1 MDVQLSKAGQVLVA
15 KPLGRWLDGKTSS
28 DLRRVVACEIEKGER
43 FVVLDL
49 SQVTNID
56 SAGLGTLVGLLKLVP
71 EGGRLVLGGSPPVRQ
86 LLERARLDHL
96 LVSFPTDADAIA
108 SFSSSK

>member
-1 MDVQLSKAGQVLVA
+1 MDVQLSKTGPVLVA
-15 KPLGRWLDGKTSS
+15 KPLGRWLDATTMSE
-28 DLRRVVACEIEKGER
+28 LCRAVAVEMEKGER
-43 FVVLDL
+43 FIVLDL
-49 SQVTNID
+49 GDVTNID
-56 SAGLGTLVGLLKLVP
+56 SAGLGKMVGLLKLVP
-71 EGGRLVLGGSPPVRQ
+71 PGGGLALGASTPVRQ

>member
-1 MDVQLSKAGQVLVA
+1 MDVQFSKQGQVLVA
-15 KPLGRWLDGKTSS
+15 KALGRWLDERASS
-28 DLRRVVACEIEKGER
+28 DLRRAVAGEIEKGER
-43 FVVLDL
+43 FIVLDL

-86 LLERARLDHL
+86 LIERARLDRL